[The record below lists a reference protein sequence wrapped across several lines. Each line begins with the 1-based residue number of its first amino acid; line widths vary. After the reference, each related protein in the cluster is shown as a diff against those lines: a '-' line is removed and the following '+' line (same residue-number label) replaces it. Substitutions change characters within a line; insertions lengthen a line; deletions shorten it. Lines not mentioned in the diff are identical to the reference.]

1 MRPFKD
7 KEKAVIFDFC
17 VLPENPADPIKDLGL
32 VQVELRRIAEFAD
45 DALNRSEV
53 YDLIEAHKE

>member
-1 MRPFKD
+1 M
-7 KEKAVIFDFC
+7 AVIYDFC
-17 VLPENPADPIKDLGL
+17 VLPENPTDPIKDLGL

-53 YDLIEAHKE
+53 YALIESHKG